1 MIQSRWEMADFG
13 IIWINFLMSIF
24 TYQQKAQSDEI
35 NTSLKSVPQTD
46 LILKEMD
53 KNERKNIYP
62 TNWNLIYF
70 KGNFDLSNEN
80 N

>member
-1 MIQSRWEMADFG
+1 
-13 IIWINFLMSIF
+13 MSIF

-53 KNERKNIYP
+53 KNELKNIYP
-62 TNWNLIYF
+62 TDRNLIYF

>member
-1 MIQSRWEMADFG
+1 
-13 IIWINFLMSIF
+13 MSIF

-62 TNWNLIYF
+62 TN
-70 KGNFDLSNEN
+70 
-80 N
+80 

>member
-1 MIQSRWEMADFG
+1 
-13 IIWINFLMSIF
+13 
-24 TYQQKAQSDEI
+24 
-35 NTSLKSVPQTD
+35 
-46 LILKEMD
+46 MD
-53 KNERKNIYP
+53 KYERKNIYP